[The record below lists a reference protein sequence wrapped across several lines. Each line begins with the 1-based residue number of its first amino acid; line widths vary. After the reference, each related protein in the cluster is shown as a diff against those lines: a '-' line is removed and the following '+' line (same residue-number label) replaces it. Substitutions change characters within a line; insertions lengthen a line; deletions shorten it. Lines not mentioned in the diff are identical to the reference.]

1 MMRAMI
7 REFVAAFTLGLVL
20 ILMLATLFLVGCD
33 ENDPYFPDVE
43 VTVTASPGA
52 DPHGTI
58 RVSPSPLP
66 PFEVQFKDEPSPTP
80 VAP

>member
-1 MMRAMI
+1 MFRAMF
-7 REFVAAFTLGLVL
+7 REFVFAFTVGLLLIMLIAVL
-20 ILMLATLFLVGCD
+20 TLSGCD

-43 VTVTASPGA
+43 VTVTASPGT

-66 PFEVQFKDEPSPTP
+66 PFEVQFKESPSPTP
-80 VAP
+80 VEW